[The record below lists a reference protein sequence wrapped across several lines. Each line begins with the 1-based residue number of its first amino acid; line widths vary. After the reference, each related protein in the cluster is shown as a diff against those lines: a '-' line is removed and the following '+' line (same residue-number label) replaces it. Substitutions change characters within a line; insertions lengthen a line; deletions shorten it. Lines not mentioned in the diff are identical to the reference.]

1 MSNHTTVCANV
12 LCANS
17 GKMNALTL
25 ETSSD
30 SNTGA
35 ITSSTNSVPLLTL
48 KNTNTDANSGAV
60 MQMKSHPSD
69 NVQADDDEIGLITFV
84 GVDDAG
90 ATAEYGAILCSAVDA
105 SAGSENGKLSINITT
120 AGARTEVMSMTSAVA
135 ATDVTDS
142 LVSIPGTLS
151 VGGKKFTSFAGSF
164 ASTNAAAVAYAD
176 NDVLVELGALDISL
190 PTGFDTTAQ
199 KILIERVVICVEVAA
214 GQTLAGHLSLSA
226 TSGTATNAAIDTPTE
241 IFGLGAT
248 QLSPEG
254 YALATTATEADI
266 DFNTA
271 AITFASSSIVVAPT
285 LINLYACATT
295 AVNADITAGRF
306 NVMVEYTVL

>member
-105 SAGSENGKLSINITT
+105 SAGSENGKLSINVT
-120 AGARTEVMSMTSAVA
+120 AGGARTEVMSMTSAIADTTA
-135 ATDVTDS
+135 AAST
-142 LVSIPGTLS
+142 VSIPGVLTTRENF
-151 VGGKKFTSFAGSF
+151 VYITS
-164 ASTNAAAVAYAD
+164 
-176 NDVLVELGALDISL
+176 
-190 PTGFDTTAQ
+190 TGNHD
-199 KILIERVVICVEVAA
+199 L
-214 GQTLAGHLSLSA
+214 
-226 TSGTATNAAIDTPTE
+226 
-241 IFGLGAT
+241 
-248 QLSPEG
+248 
-254 YALATTATEADI
+254 
-266 DFNTA
+266 
-271 AITFASSSIVVAPT
+271 SSSITGSTNIFVNVALADTNYIRLPE
-285 LINLYACATT
+285 ATT
-295 AVNADITAGRF
+295 SNGGMHIRVIMGISPADNAVVGFKTSVIVGGATTTSDGTAGIAASA
-306 NVMVEYTVL
+306 TVTSVAATVNHSVTLDIDGAAGDGSGMPGTILDFYYPGVANIVLYRGDLIGFVDSCTLANHFSTAEVDA